1 MALLVGAFHLMQ
13 KCLVLVG
20 FMRMLSMGSAVCSR
34 NIAFCAPSVDREKT
48 NVSSTNCVGGC

>member
-1 MALLVGAFHLMQ
+1 MQ

-20 FMRMLSMGSAVCSR
+20 FIRMLSMGSAVCSK

-48 NVSSTNCVGGC
+48 YVSSTNCVGGC